1 VVRGWSGHPS
11 PAVCGERR
19 SPRRCTAETNDPA
32 KYTRS
37 GIVAVI
43 DPSYLIEIARRARG
57 LSQAE
62 LARQAGTSQAAVSA
76 YERGLKTPSIAVAAR
91 LLGVLGWEL
100 TLRSRVTFT
109 EHHPKGIVAFWA
121 PNRLWRVPTP
131 DCFATLY
138 VPDLLGHTEQDQWNL
153 GDPADRRRAYE
164 ILIRRGMPQ
173 MMIRW
178 LDGGFLVDLWDELDL
193 PDPVRT
199 AWGPAVRGASR
210 SHSSNVFSW
219 TSGEAP
225 ETGPLASIEYLE
237 FLPKPPPPPPPRRS
251 RFDPRP

>member
-1 VVRGWSGHPS
+1 M
-11 PAVCGERR
+11 
-19 SPRRCTAETNDPA
+19 
-32 KYTRS
+32 
-37 GIVAVI
+37 
-43 DPSYLIEIARRARG
+43 
-57 LSQAE
+57 
-62 LARQAGTSQAAVSA
+62 
-76 YERGLKTPSIAVAAR
+76 KTPSITVAAR
-91 LLGVLGWEL
+91 LLRVLGWEL

-138 VPDLLGHTEQDQWNL
+138 VPDLLGHTEQDQWDL
-153 GDPADRRRAYE
+153 RDPTDRRRAYE

-193 PDPVRT
+193 PDPVRA
-199 AWGPAVRGASR
+199 AWEPAVRGATR

-219 TSGEAP
+219 TSGEDP
-225 ETGPLASIEYLE
+225 ETGPLAAIEYLE
-237 FLPKPPPPPPPRRS
+237 FLPKPPPPPPRRS
-251 RFDPRP
+251 RFAPRP

>member
-32 KYTRS
+32 KYSRS

-109 EHHPKGIVAFWA
+109 EFHPTGVVAFWA

-138 VPDLLGHTEQDQWNL
+138 VPDLLGHTEQD
-153 GDPADRRRAYE
+153 
-164 ILIRRGMPQ
+164 
-173 MMIRW
+173 
-178 LDGGFLVDLWDELDL
+178 
-193 PDPVRT
+193 
-199 AWGPAVRGASR
+199 
-210 SHSSNVFSW
+210 
-219 TSGEAP
+219 
-225 ETGPLASIEYLE
+225 
-237 FLPKPPPPPPPRRS
+237 
-251 RFDPRP
+251 